1 MIEHIDGPRGRYVAI
16 FAGES
21 GFDVVF
27 AFASCHIVVVA
38 AEAAFDDWAVI
49 DVDGFPVR
57 RGVAV

>member
-1 MIEHIDGPRGRYVAI
+1 MAI